1 MRDFSDLWLKYE
13 LVQPYA
19 YFILKKKISD
29 MLRILLQDWKDMT
42 QSTNTLC
49 ILIQSN
55 TNTSV
60 VSMPNFTNL
69 CETDTVY
76 FQSCLHSK
84 SSQKQSRIASSKS
97 LCLGERGPAMLGDE

>member
-1 MRDFSDLWLKYE
+1 MIEDLCMEVCNMVQETPNRTIPKKKESKEVKWRILVISGWKYE
-13 LVQPYA
+13 LVQALSLFYA
-19 YFILKKKISD
+19 KEKKSQTCWEFA
-29 MLRILLQDWKDMT
+29 QDWKDT
-42 QSTNTLC
+42 KQSTNTLC

-76 FQSCLHSK
+76 F
-84 SSQKQSRIASSKS
+84 
-97 LCLGERGPAMLGDE
+97 